1 MDEAPPEGSHAA
13 GVEQPAAEHKGGKTP
28 TIHTHGARRSSVPPE
43 ARGTR
48 ASTPYTAAS
57 VWTGGVSG
65 ESSKGT
71 LGRTAGPQDGTRRPP
86 GTPSYDQ
93 GDSKR
98 PDRAG
103 VTRRSAV
110 TPGTAAVAGPERTTH
125 TSSTRETMRERP
137 PLQQDRTPKIPTPP
151 GVAGG
156 EKSEPRP
163 PVAPAGTASHGAD
176 TVSRVG
182 GLLVVVNLTVVKY
195 LPPVWQERALPPG
208 AVPCLEWY
216 HLSSV
221 WQEGIPP
228 PPSPMPPRAAK
239 VFCRIW
245 QEVPAPQQAAPG
257 AAVPRP
263 RPEQQERYPLP
274 GMRHIPLQAALLRP
288 ERQERA
294 GPAGLGGL
302 RQRRRRLPPQ
312 RQGRL
317 RKEPTPL
324 QV

>member
-1 MDEAPPEGSHAA
+1 MAA

-57 VWTGGVSG
+57 VRTGGVSG

-182 GLLVVVNLTVVKY
+182 GSASATTEKSAAR
-195 LPPVWQERALPPG
+195 PPVGSQRPREGGASTPGTAGTRPPIGGRQSHGGEVSSSSMAGTGHSRREQYRVWSGITFRRYGRKAYRLPHP
-208 AVPCLEWY
+208 PCLPGRRRCFVGY
-216 HLSSV
+216 GRKS
-221 WQEGIPP
+221 PP
-228 PPSPMPPRAAK
+228 HSR
-239 VFCRIW
+239 
-245 QEVPAPQQAAPG
+245 QL
-257 AAVPRP
+257 
-263 RPEQQERYPLP
+263 PEQPC
-274 GMRHIPLQAALLRP
+274 
-288 ERQERA
+288 RA
-294 GPAGLGGL
+294 PARNSRNGI
-302 RQRRRRLPPQ
+302 RCRA
-312 RQGRL
+312 
-317 RKEPTPL
+317 
-324 QV
+324 

>member
-13 GVEQPAAEHKGGKTP
+13 GLNNRPLNTRAVRRRRS
-28 TIHTHGARRSSVPPE
+28 IHMGARRSSVPPE

-57 VWTGGVSG
+57 VRTGGVSG

-156 EKSEPRP
+156 EKIRAP
-163 PVAPAGTASHGAD
+163 PAGCSGRNCFSRCRYR
-176 TVSRVG
+176 VS
-182 GLLVVVNLTVVKY
+182 
-195 LPPVWQERALPPG
+195 
-208 AVPCLEWY
+208 
-216 HLSSV
+216 
-221 WQEGIPP
+221 
-228 PPSPMPPRAAK
+228 
-239 VFCRIW
+239 CR
-245 QEVPAPQQAAPG
+245 
-257 AAVPRP
+257 R
-263 RPEQQERYPLP
+263 
-274 GMRHIPLQAALLRP
+274 
-288 ERQERA
+288 
-294 GPAGLGGL
+294 
-302 RQRRRRLPPQ
+302 
-312 RQGRL
+312 
-317 RKEPTPL
+317 
-324 QV
+324 